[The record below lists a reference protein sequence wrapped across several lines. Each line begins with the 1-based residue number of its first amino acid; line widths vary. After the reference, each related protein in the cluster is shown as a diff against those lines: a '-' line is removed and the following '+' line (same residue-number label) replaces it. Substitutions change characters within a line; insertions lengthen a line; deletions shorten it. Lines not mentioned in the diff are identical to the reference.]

1 MCPLGSVWVE
11 AGHFSRRHLLSLRHL
26 IGRNTHRDKKW
37 ESIPAT
43 AARIP
48 IWVISVSCHYIYRS
62 ARCSHDFDPILKIPP
77 FMHLVIGPPTHLF
90 IHLITSN
97 ICGALAL
104 PRYHSERCGWSL
116 EPGVGARPLPRVT
129 YVLVGTSNQ
138 INEPDDSWGDRSR
151 EEKCQAPG

>member
-11 AGHFSRRHLLSLRHL
+11 AGHFSRRRLLSLRHL

-97 ICGALAL
+97 ICGAAGSAKIPLWAL
-104 PRYHSERCGWSL
+104 WVEPWSRGGG
-116 EPGVGARPLPRVT
+116 ETFAP
-129 YVLVGTSNQ
+129 SNLR
-138 INEPDDSWGDRSR
+138 SGGDKQPNKWTRR
-151 EEKCQAPG
+151 FVRR